1 MSIVPWSS
9 VMSVG
14 NELIDSQHRFLL
26 GLINEVYAG
35 VIFGRSVEIFRS
47 EYPKL
52 LEYAKIHFATEEAF
66 MKAAG
71 YDGVVQHQQKHQELK
86 AKLDEM
92 GNSLNQF
99 NEEPQAYL
107 QICTFLNNWL
117 TSHMMGEDQ
126 EYVESI
132 AMLGND
138 VVDDLVRK
146 YDLSPQLIDR
156 TT

>member
-14 NELIDSQHRFLL
+14 NKLIDSQHRFLL
-26 GLINEVYAG
+26 GVINEVYAG
-35 VIFGRSVEIFRS
+35 VIFGRSVEIFRN

-52 LEYAKIHFATEEAF
+52 LEYAHVHFTTEEAF

-71 YDGVVQHQQKHQELK
+71 YDGLAEHRQKHEDLK
-86 AKLDEM
+86 SKLEQM
-92 GNSLNQF
+92 GNRLSEF
-99 NEEPQAYL
+99 DEEPQAYL

-117 TSHMMGEDQ
+117 TNHMMAEDQ

-138 VVDDLVRK
+138 TVDSLTSK
-146 YDLSPQLIDR
+146 YDLFPQSADL